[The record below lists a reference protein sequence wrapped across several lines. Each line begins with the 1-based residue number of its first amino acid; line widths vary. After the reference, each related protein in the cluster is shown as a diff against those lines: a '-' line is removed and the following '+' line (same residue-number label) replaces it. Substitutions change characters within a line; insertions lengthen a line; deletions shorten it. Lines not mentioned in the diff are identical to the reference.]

1 MAALG
6 TPQQTPIGTTSPNA
20 ANQMQ
25 AAVAQVQQMMQA
37 YKAAQNPQAFIQQ
50 SLQSNPAYQKA
61 VNRIKQFQ
69 DPKSAFYARAKEL
82 GVDPEQFLSN
92 FKGGM

>member
-1 MAALG
+1 
-6 TPQQTPIGTTSPNA
+6 
-20 ANQMQ
+20 MQ
-25 AAVAQVQQMMQA
+25 NAVAQMQQLMNA

-50 SLQSNPAYQKA
+50 SLQSNPAYQNA

-69 DPKSAFYARAKEL
+69 DPKAAFYARAKEL
-82 GVDPEQFLSN
+82 GINPEEFLSN